1 MWGLSQRPT
10 YLHHHHP
17 RFLFVSFVFISIS
30 LSCSRQVIICFHLFS
45 CVNQFICFHLVV
57 LVLSPREA
65 LVLLLFGLIVS
76 IPIRNH
82 VLARFSSVFIRFHC
96 FHFYLFIIWV
106 CFFILLTWFT
116 APMCWSGSISLL
128 SLWPSSL

>member
-30 LSCSRQVIICFHLFS
+30 LSCSRQVILCFHLFS
-45 CVNQFICFHLVV
+45 CVNQFICFHLVD
-57 LVLSPREA
+57 LVLSLRKLWCFSC
-65 LVLLLFGLIVS
+65 LVSLF
-76 IPIRNH
+76 PFPTRNH

-106 CFFILLTWFT
+106 CFFILLTWLT

-128 SLWPSSL
+128 SLWSSSL